1 MEQLPEVS
9 AWVVTVDMGYGHQ
22 RAAYPLRRIARNG
35 IVLAN
40 DYPGM
45 PESDRKIFRDLE
57 GFYTSVSR
65 FKQVPLLGPLVF
77 SVYDRFQQI
86 PPYDPG
92 CDLSRPT
99 VQVRGATNLVRRRK
113 WGKHLVESLWGRC
126 QLPFLSTFFSP
137 AHMADLHGYPGDIY
151 CVICDADLSR
161 DWVAMD
167 PRASK
172 IFYFT
177 PTPRAC
183 QRLRL
188 YGVPEERLS
197 LTGFPLPEENL
208 GFPSF
213 RVLREDTAL
222 RLVNLDPERRLLGP
236 ERARVLDS
244 LQLPELPSSAGRPLT
259 LMFAVGGAGAQSEIG
274 LQAASALAAR
284 IRAGEV
290 RLHLI
295 AGVSAKVRDIFSE
308 GLRSLELQDLEG
320 RGLEIL
326 FEPDKQRYFE
336 RFNRILRE
344 TDILWTKPS
353 ELVFYAGLG
362 VPLLLA
368 PTIGSQEEF
377 NREWLLGLGAGMDQG
392 DMKQF
397 ESWFFAALR
406 SGEFA
411 RAALNAF
418 TRAPRLGTYNI
429 INFLAGRRA

>member
-1 MEQLPEVS
+1 MKNLPEVS

-22 RAAYPLRRIARNG
+22 RAAYPLRGIARDG

-45 PESDRKIFRDLE
+45 PEADRKIFHDLE

-65 FKQVPLLGPLVF
+65 FKKVPLAGPLVF
-77 SVYDRFQQI
+77 SIYDRFQRI
-86 PPYDPG
+86 PPFDPRR
-92 CDLSRPT
+92 DMSRPT
-99 VQVRGATNLVRRRK
+99 AQVLGATNLVRRRD
-113 WGKHLVESLWGRC
+113 WGRHLVESLWAKEH
-126 QLPFLSTFFSP
+126 LPFLSTFFSP

-151 CVICDADLSR
+151 CVVCDADLSR
-161 DWVAMD
+161 DWVARD
-167 PRASK
+167 PRASR

-183 QRLRL
+183 ERLKL
-188 YGVPEERLS
+188 YGVPEERLL
-197 LTGFPLPEENL
+197 LTGFPLPDENL

-213 RVLREDTAL
+213 RILREDAAA

-236 ERARVLDS
+236 ERARVPES
-244 LQLPELPSSAGRPLT
+244 LELPELPASAGRPLT

-274 LQAASALAAR
+274 LQAAAALAAR

-295 AGVSAKVRDIFSE
+295 AGVSAKVREIFAE
-308 GLRSLELQDLEG
+308 GLRCLGLLDLVG

-336 RFNRILRE
+336 RFNCALRQ

-368 PTIGSQEEF
+368 PAIGSQEEF
-377 NREWLLGLGAGMDQG
+377 NREWLLGLEAGIEQG
-392 DMKQF
+392 DMRQF

-411 RAALNAF
+411 RAALNGYA
-418 TRAPRLGTYNI
+418 RAPRLGTYNI
-429 INFLAGRRA
+429 INFLAGREA